1 MNPALSILFLVL
13 LFVLALVSLVQLL
26 YTETLRL
33 LAKETRTLAY
43 FQEHLQESFGK
54 EPERG
59 AQIFALWKHGVMLWL
74 GAISLGMVL
83 TRTHEDVHSLSAGSL
98 IEAVLVSWVSVA
110 IFAYLVPQILY
121 RRTSGHW
128 LIAVNPLIRL
138 MLLVMAPLT
147 VVFHFLHSL
156 FELGREAE
164 TAEETG
170 KAEAEQ
176 VEKFIDAGTDEGI
189 IEEEDKRLIQSV
201 VAFGDKRVREV
212 MTPRPNVVAI
222 EANQSLDELHKLVVV
237 EQYSRIPVYEE
248 VLDQMVG
255 FVHVRDLFELS
266 EESRRH
272 KKVHDIKRPIRQVP
286 ETKLVGQLLREM
298 QEDGQHIAAVID
310 EYGNMAGL
318 ATMEDLVEEI
328 LGEIRDEHEPAK
340 DVEEDGPGRWIVA
353 GSFDVDGLADLI
365 GFRPSGEIEST
376 TLGGLAAE
384 WLGRVPKAGEEV
396 EKEGLRIEV
405 LSASDRR
412 VEQVRVSEAA
422 AKEIASPAES
432 AEKEKA

>member
-1 MNPALSILFLVL
+1 MNPALSILFVVLLVL
-13 LFVLALVSLVQLL
+13 LSLVSLVQLL

-43 FQEHLQESFGK
+43 FQEHLQESFRT

-59 AQIFALWKHGVMLWL
+59 ALIFALWKHGMMLTL
-74 GAISLGMVL
+74 GALSLGMVL
-83 TRTHEDVHSLSAGSL
+83 TRTHEAVHPLSAASL
-98 IEAVLVSWVSVA
+98 VEAVVVSWVSVA
-110 IFAYLVPQILY
+110 VFAYLVPQLLY
-121 RRTSGHW
+121 RRTDGQW
-128 LIAVNPLIRL
+128 LIAVSPLLRL
-138 MLLVMAPLT
+138 MLFIMAPLT
-147 VVFHFLHSL
+147 VVFHFIHSL
-156 FELGREAE
+156 FELGREEE

-170 KAEAEQ
+170 KTEAEQ
-176 VEKFIDAGTDEGI
+176 VEKFIDAGADEGI

-237 EQYSRIPVYEE
+237 EQYSRIPVYED
-248 VLDQMVG
+248 VLDHMVG

-272 KKVHDIKRPIRQVP
+272 KKVHDIIRPIRQVP

-340 DVEEDGPGRWIVA
+340 DVVEDGPGRWIVA
-353 GSFDVDGLADLI
+353 GSFDIDGLSELL
-365 GFRPSGEIEST
+365 GFHPSGDIEST

-384 WLGRVPKAGEEV
+384 WLGRVPKVGEEV
-396 EKEGLRIEV
+396 EKDGLRIEV

-412 VEQVRVSEAA
+412 VEQIRVSATAPKESVSAA
-422 AKEIASPAES
+422 EP
-432 AEKEKA
+432 AEKERA